1 MNLNFDIN
9 EFIQDFSK
17 CCSKV
22 QIRNFQKG
30 EVITNFI
37 QKRNQFCMLISGS
50 ADLVRYDVNGNKTI
64 IERISEGNAFGEIFY
79 TVNTNNEFFV
89 EAIKK
94 SEVLFFKYDDVKN
107 KWKSNCKFHSVLSE
121 NLPEIILNKVIDLNT
136 RIELLTKR
144 SIRDKLIEYFNTLST
159 RNFNKTISLVMSLT
173 NLADYLSVDRSA
185 MMREIKALKEEGF
198 IKKTG
203 NKITLLHK

>member
-1 MNLNFDIN
+1 MNLDFNIN
-9 EFIQDFSK
+9 EFIQDFSNK
-17 CCSKV
+17 CSKV
-22 QIRNFQKG
+22 QIKQFERG

-37 QKRNQFCMLISGS
+37 QKRNQFCMLVSGA
-50 ADLVRYDVNGNKTI
+50 ADLVRYDLNGNKTI
-64 IERISEGNAFGEIFY
+64 IERILEGNAFGEIFY
-79 TVNTNNEFFV
+79 TINTNNEFFV
-89 EAIKK
+89 EATKK
-94 SEVLFFKYDDVKN
+94 SKVLFFKYEDIRN
-107 KWKSNCKFHSVLSE
+107 KCKPNCEFHSKLSE

-159 RNFNKTISLVMSLT
+159 KNFSKTISLDMSLT

-185 MMREIKALKEEGF
+185 MMREMKTLKEEGF